1 MAQNIFLQEYF
12 KNFYYIYLLKKYIK
26 YFSGTTQINL
36 WKSNGMSDKNIENIT
51 KTDSTFATTF
61 VNHHV
66 LLDFLIKNNTSTLKT
81 LKKY

>member
-51 KTDSTFATTF
+51 KTDSTFATIF

>member
-1 MAQNIFLQEYF
+1 
-12 KNFYYIYLLKKYIK
+12 
-26 YFSGTTQINL
+26 
-36 WKSNGMSDKNIENIT
+36 MSDKNIENIT

>member
-66 LLDFLIKNNTSTLKT
+66 LLHFLIKNNTSTLKT

>member
-51 KTDSTFATTF
+51 KTDSMFATTF

>member
-61 VNHHV
+61 VNDHV

>member
-26 YFSGTTQINL
+26 YFSGTNQINL

>member
-51 KTDSTFATTF
+51 KTDSTLATTF

>member
-12 KNFYYIYLLKKYIK
+12 KKFYYIYLLKKYIK

>member
-12 KNFYYIYLLKKYIK
+12 KHFYYIYLLKKYIK

-36 WKSNGMSDKNIENIT
+36 RKSNGMSDKNIENIS
-51 KTDSTFATTF
+51 KTDNKFATTF

-66 LLDFLIKNNTSTLKT
+66 LPDYLIKYNTSTLKT
-81 LKKY
+81 VKKY

>member
-51 KTDSTFATTF
+51 KTDSTFTTTF